1 MPTSKNLD
9 SWSVSAL
16 VSMGEDNSRGGSMV
30 DTVDTHDVLVLM
42 IVHVQ
47 E

>member
-16 VSMGEDNSRGGSMV
+16 VAMGEDDVRGGSMV
-30 DTVDTHDVLVLM
+30 DTVDTHMCLF
-42 IVHVQ
+42 
-47 E
+47 